1 MRLPTITP
9 SKLPYR
15 QLLQT
20 TTMREFSGGWNI
32 TDTDLNLS
40 YRYATRLR
48 NCYVDSDGK
57 IVVRN
62 GTTKFVNL
70 GEYVI
75 NTEYFINSLIAVTAS
90 GKVYRV
96 LADGSVLLLTAT
108 LWNATEFVSF
118 AKFNANLI
126 MCNGIDKPLNITND
140 FAIDY
145 LQDLGTGTNI
155 NVPVCKYVL
164 AINRYL
170 VMAGDPLEPDRVH
183 ISAKDA
189 PGTWFGDPPP
199 NDATRVDVGSV
210 LPSATIIRGL
220 MAFRGKL
227 VVMFVEGLVFG
238 SLGTYNEK
246 GSHTPNFDDG
256 VEGFG
261 SISHRAGLAYGDDAL
276 FLDLQGVPS
285 IRRTVLSSSFKPERI
300 SELIDD
306 EITAN
311 LSVLSELS
319 LEDRVFGV
327 HNRNDN
333 QFFLFVPNADTI
345 AETTET
351 RAFVYTRVSDNVEAW
366 SEFRDWNF
374 TCATKS
380 LQGEIFF
387 GDSDGNIWL
396 YEGNVDYYDPHTLSA
411 TAGIGIDFDW
421 EMPWLDFGNRT
432 STKDSKYISFDTL
445 GASEFTCSMYVD
457 ELRDENNDLI
467 PLLQAQFSGGNQGQY
482 GGGLQ
487 PYGGGRNTARK
498 RLYAWPTKFLI
509 AKLRFTG
516 TSTDGLAFV
525 SISMHYLLGGI
536 NR

>member
-1 MRLPTITP
+1 MKLPTITP
-9 SKLPYR
+9 TKLPYR
-15 QLLQT
+15 LLLRS

-32 TDTDLNLS
+32 ADNDLNLA
-40 YRYATRLR
+40 YRYATRLS

-57 IVVRN
+57 VVVRN
-62 GTTKFVNL
+62 GTIKFVNL
-70 GEYVI
+70 GEGIV
-75 NTEYFINSLIAVTAS
+75 NKEYFINSLIAVTTT

-96 LADGSVLLLTAT
+96 LADGSVLLLTST
-108 LWNATEFVSF
+108 LWGATEFVSF
-118 AKFNANLI
+118 AKFNSNLI
-126 MCNGIDKPLNITND
+126 MCNGIDKPLNITSD
-140 FAIDY
+140 FLIDY

-238 SLGTYNEK
+238 TLGSYDDDGN
-246 GSHTPNFDDG
+246 HTPNFDDG

-261 SISHRAGLAYGDDAL
+261 SVSHRAGLAYGDDAI

-285 IRRTVLSSSFKPERI
+285 IRRTVLSTSFKPERV
-300 SELIDD
+300 SQLIDE
-306 EITAN
+306 EITN
-311 LSVLSELS
+311 DLDQLSELS

-327 HNRNDN
+327 HNRTDN
-333 QFFLFVPNADTI
+333 QFFLFVPNANTQSD
-345 AETTET
+345 TTET
-351 RAFVYTRVSDNVEAW
+351 RVFVYTRVSDNVEAW
-366 SEFRDWNF
+366 SEFRGWNF
-374 TCATKS
+374 TCAAKS
-380 LQGEIFF
+380 LQGEVFF

-396 YEGNVDYYDPHTLSA
+396 YEGNVDFYDPNTSPVE
-411 TAGIGIDFDW
+411 AGVGIEFDW
-421 EMPWLDFGNRT
+421 EMPWLDFGDRT
-432 STKDSKYISFDTL
+432 KTKDTKYIAFDTI
-445 GASEFTCSMYVD
+445 GSSEFTCSMYID
-457 ELRDENNDLI
+457 ELRDESDELI
-467 PLLQAQFSGGNQGQY
+467 PVLQMEFSGGNQGQF
-482 GGGLQ
+482 GGGPQ
-487 PYGGGRNTARK
+487 PYGGGRNTSRK
-498 RLYAWPTKFLI
+498 KQYAWPAKFEI
-509 AKLRFTG
+509 AKLRLTG
-516 TSTDGLAFV
+516 TSTDGLGFV
-525 SISMHYLLGGI
+525 SISMHYLQGGI